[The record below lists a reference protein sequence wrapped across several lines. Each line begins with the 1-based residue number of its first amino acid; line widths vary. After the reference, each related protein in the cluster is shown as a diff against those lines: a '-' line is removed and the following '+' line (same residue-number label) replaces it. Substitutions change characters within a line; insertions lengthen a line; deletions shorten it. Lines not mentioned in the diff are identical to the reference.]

1 MNSTWIFFFPYFC
14 PFLGCRK
21 IRAKFSWIFL
31 RFGVKQYC
39 IKISINLIFSLD
51 DEWSMFDS
59 KNVIKMR
66 VLNGLFSLQN
76 PQTLVIIWWNLFL
89 KRKLAKK
96 LMPLWRGTKKI
107 LLHDSTNMY
116 WRKKNL
122 LKWEAWKKLNWVP
135 QIISPFFVPEK
146 KKKKLKFLLRLHKK
160 DSHLLEILWQTN
172 ERDFKTQKKTLL
184 RWLLHKK
191 ASLQFLF

>member
-96 LMPLWRGTKKI
+96 TNAIMTRNKKRYYYTI
-107 LLHDSTNMY
+107 VQTCI
-116 WRKKNL
+116 
-122 LKWEAWKKLNWVP
+122 E
-135 QIISPFFVPEK
+135 EK
-146 KKKKLKFLLRLHKK
+146 KSPKMRSMKKVELSASNNFSIFCPWKEKK
-160 DSHLLEILWQTN
+160 S
-172 ERDFKTQKKTLL
+172 
-184 RWLLHKK
+184 
-191 ASLQFLF
+191 

>member
-1 MNSTWIFFFPYFC
+1 MPPPPRRCRWPPTVHRLHSRRPQMHLLRSAQLLELRLIYLVAITTYCSRTQLHMKIFLLSSPFWYKKKTCKKMNSTWIFFFPYFC

-96 LMPLWRGTKKI
+96 
-107 LLHDSTNMY
+107 N
-116 WRKKNL
+116 
-122 LKWEAWKKLNWVP
+122 
-135 QIISPFFVPEK
+135 
-146 KKKKLKFLLRLHKK
+146 
-160 DSHLLEILWQTN
+160 
-172 ERDFKTQKKTLL
+172 
-184 RWLLHKK
+184 
-191 ASLQFLF
+191 